1 MSNLSKVD
9 GGGKISIK
17 KGANL
22 TIKGKNVMRSI
33 QLKPTE
39 FVEFKRLANQIALWF
54 TYNLSKGIYLVTASD
69 IALEELGY

>member
-1 MSNLSKVD
+1 MTQTDNAV
-9 GGGKISIK
+9 
-17 KGANL
+17 GANL

-54 TYNLSKGIYLVTASD
+54 TYNLSKGVYFVTAND
-69 IALEELGY
+69 TALEELGY